1 MSVKALICDDDTE
14 CRELTVDYFVRYCE
28 DRGIN
33 YSYDSCDNAQDAI
46 ISEKAYDIAFLDV
59 ELGEKTGLD
68 VAKFLKIRNK
78 NVIIFFIT
86 EYEKYIDDRNRRH
99 YCFQTDRIRTGA
111 GTFHGG
117 YFKLYSG
124 GQQNL

>member
-14 CRELTVDYFVRYCE
+14 CRELTVSYFVRYCE

-86 EYEKYIDDRNRRH
+86 EYEKYIDD
-99 YCFQTDRIRTGA
+99 A
-111 GTFHGG
+111 M
-117 YFKLYSG
+117 
-124 GQQNL
+124 NLFALRFIKKPLNYERFYKGLDKAH

>member
-46 ISEKAYDIAFLDV
+46 ISEKRMILPFWMLNLV
-59 ELGEKTGLD
+59 KKPVLML
-68 VAKFLKIRNK
+68 
-78 NVIIFFIT
+78 
-86 EYEKYIDDRNRRH
+86 
-99 YCFQTDRIRTGA
+99 
-111 GTFHGG
+111 
-117 YFKLYSG
+117 
-124 GQQNL
+124 QNS

>member
-14 CRELTVDYFVRYCE
+14 CRELTVSYFVRYCE

-78 NVIIFFIT
+78 MLL
-86 EYEKYIDDRNRRH
+86 
-99 YCFQTDRIRTGA
+99 
-111 GTFHGG
+111 
-117 YFKLYSG
+117 YFLSPNMKNILMT
-124 GQQNL
+124 L

>member
-46 ISEKAYDIAFLDV
+46 ISEKRMILPF
-59 ELGEKTGLD
+59 
-68 VAKFLKIRNK
+68 
-78 NVIIFFIT
+78 
-86 EYEKYIDDRNRRH
+86 
-99 YCFQTDRIRTGA
+99 
-111 GTFHGG
+111 
-117 YFKLYSG
+117 
-124 GQQNL
+124 